1 MDSRNRPATGVGD
14 QTPLAGDSF
23 PSPPLGGT
31 MDAPPMPVADRFTE
45 EIAVGTSADSL
56 TDGSALPRHSFGLP
70 DTGTAGPDSSSG
82 SGGSSAAAAADKA
95 KDVAGTV
102 SDRAQQASGA
112 VADKAQDAAGA
123 VADQARAAPGQLKSW
138 IQAHPMVA
146 VGAGLVGGMIL
157 GGRGGGEH
165 HHHYHGDGTEA
176 QHQSSGKS
184 GQSGSGSG
192 SSGSGKPGGLI
203 GMIEQTGLLDT
214 ITESAERVMKMANGH
229 VAELLR
235 QRVPGFDEQ
244 LRQTSGPTPSAPV
257 PATTVPATPTRT
269 VTTLPPAR

>member
-14 QTPLAGDSF
+14 QPPLAGDSF

-45 EIAVGTSADSL
+45 EIAVGTSADRL
-56 TDGSALPRHSFGLP
+56 TDGGALPQHSFGLP
-70 DTGTAGPDSSSG
+70 DTSAAGPDSG
-82 SGGSSAAAAADKA
+82 SGGSSGTAAAAADKA
-95 KDVAGTV
+95 KDVARTV
-102 SDRAQQASGA
+102 SDKAQEASGA

-123 VADQARAAPGQLKSW
+123 VADQAKAAPGQLKSW

-157 GGRGGGEH
+157 GGSGGGEH
-165 HHHYHGDGTEA
+165 HHHYHGDGSEG

-184 GQSGSGSG
+184 GQSGAGRG
-192 SSGSGKPGGLI
+192 SSGSGKPGGLV

-214 ITESAERVMKMANGH
+214 ITESAERAMKMANGH

-235 QRVPGFDEQ
+235 QRIPGFDDQ
-244 LRQTSGPTPSAPV
+244 LRQAAGPTASV
-257 PATTVPATPTRT
+257 PATTVPPTPTRT

>member
-1 MDSRNRPATGVGD
+1 MDSRNRPATGSGS
-14 QTPLAGDSF
+14 QPSRAGESF

-45 EIAVGTSADSL
+45 EIAVGTSADDL
-56 TDGSALPRHSFGLP
+56 TDGTALPQHSFGLP
-70 DTGTAGPDSSSG
+70 DTGTSGSG
-82 SGGSSAAAAADKA
+82 SGGSVGAAGTAADKA

-102 SDRAQQASGA
+102 SDKAQQASGA
-112 VADKAQDAAGA
+112 VAEKAQDAAGA
-123 VADQARAAPGQLKSW
+123 VAEQAKAAPGQFMGW

-165 HHHYHGDGTEA
+165 HHHYHGDGSED
-176 QHQSSGKS
+176 QLRSG
-184 GQSGSGSG
+184 GQSGQHGSGGG

-214 ITESAERVMKMANGH
+214 ITQSAERAMKMANGH
-229 VAELLR
+229 VEELLR
-235 QRVPGFDEQ
+235 QRVPGFDEH
-244 LRQTSGPTPSAPV
+244 LGRSGGSTPSAPAPV
-257 PATTVPATPTRT
+257 ATGPATPTRT